1 MCRGYV
7 SLPPFAIAS
16 LCQITPRVQ
25 VLQRCVGMAAGVSGS
40 LAEVRTAK
48 ALLLLV
54 DDMAFDTIADADARD
69 ADMVAPLPLQ
79 VVVVVAVLVMMM
91 MMMAMIPLLMTL
103 QETDGVFVDSAY
115 TGSLRMLYA
124 LALPH

>member
-1 MCRGYV
+1 MT
-7 SLPPFAIAS
+7 LPLFAIAS
-16 LCQITPRVQ
+16 LCQMTPRVQ

-48 ALLLLV
+48 ALLLLM

-79 VVVVVAVLVMMM
+79 VVVVVTVLVMMM
-91 MMMAMIPLLMTL
+91 VMMPLLITL

-115 TGSLRMLYA
+115 NGSLRMLYA
-124 LALPH
+124 LTLPH

>member
-79 VVVVVAVLVMMM
+79 VVVVVTVLVMMM
-91 MMMAMIPLLMTL
+91 MMVMMPLLITL

-115 TGSLRMLYA
+115 NGSLRMLYA
-124 LALPH
+124 LTLPH

>member
-7 SLPPFAIAS
+7 TLPFFAIAS
-16 LCQITPRVQ
+16 LCQMTPRVQ

-48 ALLLLV
+48 ALLLLI

-79 VVVVVAVLVMMM
+79 VVVVVAALVMMM
-91 MMMAMIPLLMTL
+91 MAMMPLLITL

-115 TGSLRMLYA
+115 NGSLRMLYA
-124 LALPH
+124 LTLPH

>member
-7 SLPPFAIAS
+7 TLPFFAIAS
-16 LCQITPRVQ
+16 LCQVTPRVQ

-48 ALLLLV
+48 ALLLLI

-79 VVVVVAVLVMMM
+79 VVVVVAALVMMM
-91 MMMAMIPLLMTL
+91 MAMMPLLITL

-115 TGSLRMLYA
+115 NGSLRMLYA
-124 LALPH
+124 LTLPH

>member
-1 MCRGYV
+1 M
-7 SLPPFAIAS
+7 
-16 LCQITPRVQ
+16 TPRVQ

-48 ALLLLV
+48 ALLLLI

-79 VVVVVAVLVMMM
+79 VVVVVAALVMMM
-91 MMMAMIPLLMTL
+91 MAMMMAMMPLLITL

-115 TGSLRMLYA
+115 NGSLRMLYA
-124 LALPH
+124 LTLPH

>member
-1 MCRGYV
+1 M
-7 SLPPFAIAS
+7 
-16 LCQITPRVQ
+16 TPRVQ

-48 ALLLLV
+48 ALLLLI

-79 VVVVVAVLVMMM
+79 VVVVVAALVMMM
-91 MMMAMIPLLMTL
+91 MAMMPLLITL

-115 TGSLRMLYA
+115 NGSLRMLYA
-124 LALPH
+124 LTLPH